1 MKTLCVILINLI
13 VAIPARLGGIRIG
26 RIFNNTFVGCLP
38 IGVIWVT
45 TMAVNACH
53 LSMVLILQNFAVNKN
68 FFVRGQR
75 LHITASPLPFWFSRL
90 KSRPGFS
97 NLSGYFYQFLG
108 TGVAFEALA
117 LPGCLT
123 YERTT
128 WNKNQTKGNSK
139 TNHSPIFHN

>member
-13 VAIPARLGGIRIG
+13 VAIPAGLGGIRIG

-68 FFVRGQR
+68 LFVQGQR
-75 LHITASPLPFWFSRL
+75 LRITASPLPF
-90 KSRPGFS
+90 
-97 NLSGYFYQFLG
+97 
-108 TGVAFEALA
+108 
-117 LPGCLT
+117 
-123 YERTT
+123 
-128 WNKNQTKGNSK
+128 
-139 TNHSPIFHN
+139 